1 MCERLG
7 AGRCGVGALLAGDG
21 AMLLPFPV
29 GAFAEAA
36 GGGAGLRLGMR
47 GVSLFCLP
55 MTTNELDGLALLVT
69 ADRGALGGVG
79 VGGGVG
85 LAGRSEPR
93 VMIDG
98 GLLPLAESRVRV
110 PGRSSVPR
118 ARGDSL
124 VGFAVGAGC
133 RLGDSGLAGVA
144 VSELAPRHSSC
155 LAPPGMVGGREA
167 TLSRESPAIRGG
179 RVSMRPAGVL
189 PAGRCNSP
197 LAGSLLT
204 VAAGDVAAS
213 GI

>member
-21 AMLLPFPV
+21 AMPLPFPV

-69 ADRGALGGVG
+69 AVRGALGGVG
-79 VGGGVG
+79 VG
-85 LAGRSEPR
+85 
-93 VMIDG
+93 DG
-98 GLLPLAESRVRV
+98 
-110 PGRSSVPR
+110 
-118 ARGDSL
+118 
-124 VGFAVGAGC
+124 VGAGC
-133 RLGDSGLAGVA
+133 KLGDFGLVGVA
-144 VSELAPRHSSC
+144 VIELAPRRSPC
-155 LAPPGMVGGREA
+155 LAPPGMVGGGEP
-167 TLSRESPAIRGG
+167 TLSRESSAILAG
-179 RVSMRPAGVL
+179 RVSLRPAGVL